1 MCSGRIFGIGH
12 DHQTTR
18 TRNKLAQKLDAFSS
32 KISRLNGQA
41 SHVAARARQACNKSG
56 ANRVRRYCKDDRD
69 RGRRLLGS
77 GNRATC
83 RQDDIHL
90 QANKLGRQV
99 GEAPAV
105 PLGPTIF
112 EGERA
117 SITPAEFIQ
126 ALGKYG
132 KVRLP
137 RGRRRHVQ
145 YADRREPMLR
155 ARRQRPRRRAAAE
168 QRHELAALHSI
179 TSSAMAS
186 SPGGK
191 PSPKALAVLRL
202 ITNSNLVDCMI
213 GRSPGFSPLRIRPM
227 YTLAWRYASVML
239 VP

>member
-1 MCSGRIFGIGH
+1 MPLPMSWAVRISSVSVSNPSERAAV
-12 DHQTTR
+12 R
-18 TRNKLAQKLDAFSS
+18 TSLLSCAAAEYLGLNMITKRRGPGTSS
-32 KISRLNGQA
+32 RRKA
-41 SHVAARARQACNKSG
+41 SHVATRARQACNKSG

-83 RQDDIHL
+83 CQDDIHL

-132 KVRLP
+132 K
-137 RGRRRHVQ
+137 
-145 YADRREPMLR
+145 
-155 ARRQRPRRRAAAE
+155 
-168 QRHELAALHSI
+168 
-179 TSSAMAS
+179 
-186 SPGGK
+186 
-191 PSPKALAVLRL
+191 
-202 ITNSNLVDCMI
+202 
-213 GRSPGFSPLRIRPM
+213 
-227 YTLAWRYASVML
+227 
-239 VP
+239 